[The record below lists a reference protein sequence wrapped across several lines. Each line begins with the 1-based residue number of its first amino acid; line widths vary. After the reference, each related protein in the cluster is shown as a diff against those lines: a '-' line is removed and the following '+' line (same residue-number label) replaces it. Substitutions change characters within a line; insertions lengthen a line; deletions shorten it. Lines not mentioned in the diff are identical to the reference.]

1 MITDNLR
8 KIVGNSLGN
17 FENVMVFGEFTMEPK
32 RPKCYNFHWKSQLQK
47 SNQIKYF
54 LNCHT

>member
-17 FENVMVFGEFTMEPK
+17 FENVVVFGEFTMEPK
-32 RPKCYNFHWKSQLQK
+32 RPKCYNFHWKS
-47 SNQIKYF
+47 
-54 LNCHT
+54 